1 MLASIGTG
9 IWFGASLDTYQRFL
23 GKRRRFRWTQIVNDI
38 LFFIIQSLVFFYVLF
53 LVNFGEVR
61 FYLLLALV
69 LGYAAYRALF
79 EGLYLRIL
87 ERVITITKQ
96 IFHISQRIIM
106 TLIVNPVKWLL
117 KVLLTL
123 GMIVLGAF
131 YKIINVAFRFITFP
145 FRWLTKKY
153 VQAYGIPFH
162 SYFKRMQL
170 LISKLNKLLKSWF
183 KKSH

>member
-23 GKRRRFRWTQIVNDI
+23 GKRRRFRWTQVINDI
-38 LFFIIQSLVFFYVLF
+38 LFFLIQSLVFFYVLF
-53 LVNFGEVR
+53 LVNLGEVR
-61 FYLLLALV
+61 FYLLLALL

-79 EGLYLRIL
+79 EGLYLKIL

-96 IFHISQRIIM
+96 LFYILQRIIM

-123 GMIVLGAF
+123 GMIILGAF
-131 YKIINVAFRFITFP
+131 LNIIKIIFQIVTFP
-145 FRWLTKKY
+145 IRWLTDKY
-153 VQAYGIPFH
+153 VQAYGIPFY
-162 SYFKRMQL
+162 SSFKKGRL
-170 LISKLNKLLKSWF
+170 LISKINKLIKSWF